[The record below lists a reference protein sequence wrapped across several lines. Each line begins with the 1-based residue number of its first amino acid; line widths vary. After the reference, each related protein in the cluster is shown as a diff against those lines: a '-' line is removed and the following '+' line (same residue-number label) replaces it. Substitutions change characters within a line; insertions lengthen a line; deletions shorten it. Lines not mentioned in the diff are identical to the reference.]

1 MCRSRSRVSKELFD
15 KSKDGPLD
23 PDQIKGIYEKGL
35 ENTQKTVDH
44 TSISN
49 HPELRNME
57 RILQKVSGVMNDND
71 IEEDLTTQQAPTLCP
86 ILRCALDNPMKNTE
100 CGHIYSLKGVIQLLM
115 HDNAPRGRAI
125 PATIAEVPNH
135 FSARCPQFGCNKLLR
150 PSSLKRDFA
159 TELTQRQQQ
168 GSAQEPESVEI
179 EDV

>member
-1 MCRSRSRVSKELFD
+1 MCKSRARVSKELFN
-15 KSKDGPLD
+15 KSKDAPLE
-23 PDQIKGIYEKGL
+23 PGQIKEIYEQGL
-35 ENTQKTVDH
+35 ENTQQTVDQ
-44 TSISN
+44 TSTSN
-49 HPELRNME
+49 HPELINIE
-57 RILQKVSGVMNDND
+57 RILQKVSDGMTDND

-115 HDNAPRGRAI
+115 HDNAPKGRDV
-125 PATIAEVPNH
+125 PETIAEVPNH

-179 EDV
+179 EDF